1 MAENWIIL
9 RLRCTVCNG
18 TGIYPGKD
26 IITCPQC
33 EGSGYADSRLEANLS
48 DILDKLQEL
57 KTKINQ
63 MQADINSMSAQVDRI
78 WNKVK

>member
-1 MAENWIIL
+1 MASTYIPL
-9 RLRCTVCNG
+9 RFRCTVCNG
-18 TGIYPGKD
+18 TGVFPSEFNL
-26 IITCPQC
+26 TCPSC
-33 EGSGYADSRLEANLS
+33 EGTGYSDSRLDFETTEF
-48 DILDKLQEL
+48 LDKIQEV